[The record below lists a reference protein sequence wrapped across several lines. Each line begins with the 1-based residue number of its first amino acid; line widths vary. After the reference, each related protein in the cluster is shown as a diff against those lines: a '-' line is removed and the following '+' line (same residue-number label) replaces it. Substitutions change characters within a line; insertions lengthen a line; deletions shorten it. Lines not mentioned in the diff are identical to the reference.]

1 MLLII
6 TLRSIRSPVVSLLL
20 SVFHLDQKQTKAPA
34 LSSMG
39 ITYLTMVVEDNE
51 I

>member
-6 TLRSIRSPVVSLLL
+6 TPKSIRSPVVSLLL
-20 SVFHLDQKQTKAPA
+20 SVLYLDQKQTKAPE

-39 ITYLTMVVEDNE
+39 IMYLTMVVEDNE